1 MCKKE
6 ALDAANGKDVST
18 AESFFIDP
26 MFGIL
31 GSRHGP
37 SQVSTTATAAATA
50 TATTRRKTATHDDDE
65 QMI

>member
-1 MCKKE
+1 VCKKE
-6 ALDAANGKDVST
+6 ARDAANDKDVST
-18 AESFFIDP
+18 AESFFIVP

-37 SQVSTTATAAATA
+37 SQVSTTATA
-50 TATTRRKTATHDDDE
+50 TATTRRKLALATHDDDE